1 MEWVEK
7 DRAQLAGIL
16 EEMDIPEMRKDIKRL
31 GNLRWLQRN
40 LLIRNRKHPKAAEAI
55 GIIKL
60 LARVKG
66 L

>member
-1 MEWVEK
+1 MGWIEK

-16 EEMDIPEMRKDIKRL
+16 EEMDIPEMRKDVKRL
-31 GNLRWLQRN
+31 SNLRWLQRN

>member
-1 MEWVEK
+1 MEWIEK

-16 EEMDIPEMRKDIKRL
+16 EEMDVPEMRKDVKRL
-31 GNLRWLQRN
+31 SNLRWLQRN

>member
-1 MEWVEK
+1 MEWIEK

-31 GNLRWLQRN
+31 SNLRWLQRN

>member
-1 MEWVEK
+1 MEWIEK
-7 DRAQLAGIL
+7 DRAQLGDIL
-16 EEMDIPEMRKDIKRL
+16 KEMDIPEMRKDIKRL

-40 LLIRNRKHPKAAEAI
+40 LLIRNRNHPKATEAL

-60 LARVKG
+60 LTKVKG

>member
-1 MEWVEK
+1 MEWIEK

-16 EEMDIPEMRKDIKRL
+16 EEMDVPEMRKDVKRL
-31 GNLRWLQRN
+31 ANLRWLQRN
-40 LLIRNRKHPKAAEAI
+40 LLIRNRKHPKVAEAI

>member
-1 MEWVEK
+1 MEWIEK

-16 EEMDIPEMRKDIKRL
+16 EEMDVPEMRKDIKRL
-31 GNLRWLQRN
+31 ANLRWLHRN

>member
-1 MEWVEK
+1 MEWIEK

-16 EEMDIPEMRKDIKRL
+16 EEMDVPEMRKDVKRL
-31 GNLRWLQRN
+31 SNLRWLQRN

-55 GIIKL
+55 GIIKI

>member
-1 MEWVEK
+1 MEWIEK

-16 EEMDIPEMRKDIKRL
+16 EEMDIPEMRKDVKRL
-31 GNLRWLQRN
+31 SNLRWLQRN

>member
-1 MEWVEK
+1 MEEEK
-7 DRAQLAGIL
+7 SQLREIL
-16 EEMDIPEMRKDIKRL
+16 EEMDIPEFRKDVKRL
-31 GNLRWLQRN
+31 ANLRWLQRN

>member
-1 MEWVEK
+1 
-7 DRAQLAGIL
+7 
-16 EEMDIPEMRKDIKRL
+16 MDIPEMRKDIKRL

>member
-1 MEWVEK
+1 MEWIEK
-7 DRAQLAGIL
+7 DRAQLTGIL

>member
-1 MEWVEK
+1 MEWIEK
-7 DRAQLAGIL
+7 DRAQLVGIL
-16 EEMDIPEMRKDIKRL
+16 EEMDVPEMRKDIKRL
-31 GNLRWLQRN
+31 SNLRWLQRN